1 VPGDRSPQS
10 GSGLDA
16 RARPD
21 RASRPVR
28 PEPSLAR
35 VIATTLR
42 LWLRRRVLRV
52 ADGNRIG
59 PLRWTAVAALV
70 LIVCGAAGGG
80 AAVAF
85 KTTPPPP
92 RPRHHHVPRITPVQA
107 ETAANE
113 QAAAAWIVAQVAP
126 GTNVACDPAM
136 CTALQSAGFRAAGQ
150 RTLGNTLPAGPG
162 LVVATSAARAELGS
176 QLTAGAPEIV
186 AGFGTGR
193 AIVEVRVLGGTA
205 AAYRA
210 TARAAIAANR
220 KSARKLAGNRRL
232 HLAGTSRSKLLSG
245 LVDARLVVL
254 LGRLVKAHPVYVS
267 AFGNADPGDAWPAE
281 LRSVSI
287 SRLVRGSGRHRVSDL
302 RAVLQLLHGQRP
314 PYRAIVHEVHGRAGR
329 VTLTVGFPA
338 PSPLPAPRPKTAH

>member
-21 RASRPVR
+21 PASRPVR

-92 RPRHHHVPRITPVQA
+92 RPRHHHVPRITPLQA

-136 CTALQSAGFRAAGQ
+136 CTALQSAGFRA
-150 RTLGNTLPAGPG
+150 
-162 LVVATSAARAELGS
+162 
-176 QLTAGAPEIV
+176 
-186 AGFGTGR
+186 
-193 AIVEVRVLGGTA
+193 
-205 AAYRA
+205 
-210 TARAAIAANR
+210 
-220 KSARKLAGNRRL
+220 
-232 HLAGTSRSKLLSG
+232 SG
-245 LVDARLVVL
+245 
-254 LGRLVKAHPVYVS
+254 
-267 AFGNADPGDAWPAE
+267 
-281 LRSVSI
+281 
-287 SRLVRGSGRHRVSDL
+287 
-302 RAVLQLLHGQRP
+302 
-314 PYRAIVHEVHGRAGR
+314 
-329 VTLTVGFPA
+329 
-338 PSPLPAPRPKTAH
+338 